1 MLKLT
6 SLSLIL
12 FFTFSQKAYSY
23 MIDIFQQTCG
33 IVAIYTDDNYGLSK
47 SDVERYYYIFDFWSS
62 SFWPCDSQHLLL
74 NRKLKD
80 PQFLEQFTNRI
91 NKVKEKL
98 QYFDNYPAIMNEI
111 KQVIVHQKRR
121 VEFGIWLQDIK
132 LEFFKTGDVNLLRKP
147 YLGISPS
154 KEILDITDQITT
166 LKDDIEICDKSCY
179 DFHNTWYRY
188 YYSFVYEKLY
198 NEKFTKESEMKNTL
212 NAFEQKYKMS
222 IAYLGKDC
230 D

>member
-23 MIDIFQQTCG
+23 MIDIFQQECG
-33 IVAIYTDDNYGLSK
+33 MITIETDDNYGLSK
-47 SDVERYYYIFDFWSS
+47 SDVERYYYIYDFWSS
-62 SFWPCDSQHLLL
+62 GFWPCDNKRLLL
-74 NRKLKD
+74 SRDLKD

-98 QYFDNYPAIMNEI
+98 QYFDSYQAIMNEI

-121 VEFGIWLQDIK
+121 VDLRIWLQELR
-132 LEFFKTGDVNLLRKP
+132 LEFFKTGDINVLRKP

-154 KEILDITDQITT
+154 REILDIVDNIAT

-179 DFHNTWYRY
+179 DFNQAWYSY
-188 YYSFVYEKLY
+188 YYLSVHKKIY
-198 NEKFTKESEMKNTL
+198 NEEWIGESKMEDLLSK
-212 NAFEQKYKMS
+212 FEQKYKMR